1 MRVRSAVVAAVAA
14 VGIGTPAQAE
24 QRVALGPLGPLADLA
39 VQRILLADK
48 VAAAKFGTTQPI
60 DDPVREKQVLD
71 DVAARS
77 VGLGLPPDVGVRFFR
92 AQIEANK
99 VVQRG
104 LFERWTAHPDQQP
117 AERPDLAKE
126 VRPQLD
132 RITGQIL
139 EQLVNTRQVRDHN
152 VRCFVWHV
160 EAEVSADIAN
170 RLDALHRK
178 AVTVSL
184 RPVCEP

>member
-1 MRVRSAVVAAVAA
+1 MA
-14 VGIGTPAQAE
+14 TPAHAAGA
-24 QRVALGPLGPLADLA
+24 RPPLGPLGSLADLA

-60 DDPVREKQVLD
+60 DDPVREQQVLD
-71 DVAARS
+71 QVAATS
-77 VGLGLPPDVGVRFFR
+77 ASMGLPPGTSVRFFQ

-99 VVQRG
+99 VVQRA
-104 LFERWTAHPDQQP
+104 LFQRWTEHPAEQP

-139 EQLVNTRQVRDHN
+139 EQLVNTREIRRPGVAC
-152 VRCFVWHV
+152 VVWHA
-160 EAEVSADIAN
+160 EAEISADIVN
-170 RLDALHRK
+170 RLDELHRK
-178 AVTVSL
+178 AVAMSL